1 MKKRAVLTH
10 AILALGGLTL
20 AYLVWTE
27 EAVEVSP
34 DEVTL
39 VDCDAESLT
48 GVTLE
53 LSGQTTRL
61 SIERDGDTTSTLFT
75 VTREDDEGEAP
86 SRFVG
91 NPAAL
96 TFLEQVAPLR
106 ARRSLGELSDDVRA
120 ELGLDEPE
128 GTLTVECGGESAAFS
143 LGQGPFGEGDRYA
156 QNTDGGDVVLLSS
169 ANLLPLQSAS
179 AQLMQRALHTFQ
191 WSDVEAMTLRGFG
204 VDRRLRQRNRRDT
217 SRAEWVDAA
226 DPDRR
231 NELYGNWFAGYARMR
246 LQAYLA
252 AGAEPGDDLDGSA
265 EREPILRA
273 EMFDEAGTRIGE
285 MDLVRVSAPTAA
297 FYARTETTR
306 GWVRLPTSGAETFTE
321 NLRPVLGLEPEV
333 REDPTPASESVPS
346 TDAGPGDAPTEATVD
361 AGVAPESPA
370 DAAE

>member
-39 VDCDAESLT
+39 LDCDVDTLT

-61 SIERDGDTTSTLFT
+61 VVEREGDTTSTLFT
-75 VTREDDEGEAP
+75 VTRDSDEDGAP
-86 SRFVG
+86 PARFVG
-91 NPAAL
+91 NPGAL
-96 TFLEQVAPLR
+96 TFLEQIAPLR
-106 ARRSLGELSDDVRA
+106 ARRSLGALTDAQRA
-120 ELGLDEPE
+120 ELGLDTPE
-128 GTLTVECGGESAAFS
+128 GTLTLVCGDREAAFS
-143 LGQGPFGEGDRYA
+143 LGEGPFGEGDRYA
-156 QNTDGGDVVLLSS
+156 ESTEGGDVVLLSS

-179 AQLMQRALHTFQ
+179 AQLMQRALHTFD
-191 WSDVEAMTLRGFG
+191 WSEVEEMTLRGFG
-204 VDRRLRQRNRRDT
+204 VDKRLRQRNRREAA
-217 SRAEWVDAA
+217 RAEWVDAA

-246 LQAYLA
+246 LQAYLS
-252 AGAEPGDDLDGSA
+252 GGTEPGADLDGTSA

-273 EMFDEAGTRIGE
+273 EMFDEEGARIGQLE
-285 MDLVRVSAPTAA
+285 LVRIAAPTPAY
-297 FYARTETTR
+297 YARTETTR

-333 REDPTPASESVPS
+333 RDVPEPAIEVAPS
-346 TDAGPGDAPTEATVD
+346 DGPDAATASPDAGPE
-361 AGVAPESPA
+361 
-370 DAAE
+370 